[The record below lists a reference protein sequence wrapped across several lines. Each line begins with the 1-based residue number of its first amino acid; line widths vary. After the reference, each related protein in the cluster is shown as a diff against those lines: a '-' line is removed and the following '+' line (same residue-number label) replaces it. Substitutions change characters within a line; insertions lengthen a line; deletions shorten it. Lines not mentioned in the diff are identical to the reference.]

1 MGIINFGLNTV
12 DVDSSQLIDL
22 INNPVVILDGQKD
35 SILVP
40 HRVVCSYFLGTMT
53 YVSSSSNLTIAISD
67 LIFGQLDS
75 TILSSEVNSS
85 CLINISDC
93 HNVITNT
100 LINQP
105 LLLKNSGQNL
115 SNGNGTLKIFVW
127 YSTIAF

>member
-1 MGIINFGLNTV
+1 MDIVNFGVNV
-12 DVDSSQLIDL
+12 IDISSSELDNL
-22 INNPVVILDGQKD
+22 VVNPVVILDGQKD

-40 HRVVCSYFLGTMT
+40 HRVVCSYFLGTMK

-67 LIFGQLDS
+67 LIFGQLDP
-75 TILSSEVNSS
+75 TIFSSELNSS

-93 HNVITNT
+93 RNVATET
-100 LINQP
+100 LINQS

-127 YSTIAF
+127 YSTIVF

>member
-1 MGIINFGLNTV
+1 MDIVNFGVNVT
-12 DVDSSQLIDL
+12 DITSSELDNL
-22 INNPVVILDGQKD
+22 VVNPVVILDGQKD

-40 HRVVCSYFLGTMT
+40 HRVVCSYFLGTMK

-67 LIFGQLDS
+67 LIFGQLDP
-75 TILSSEVNSS
+75 TIFSSELNSS

-93 HNVITNT
+93 RNVATET

-115 SNGNGTLKIFVW
+115 SNGNGTLKIFIW

>member
-1 MGIINFGLNTV
+1 MDIVNFGLNTV

-22 INNPVVILDGQKD
+22 INNPVVILDSQEG
-35 SILVP
+35 SILLP
-40 HRVVCSYFLGTMT
+40 HRVVCSYFLGTMK
-53 YVSSSSNLTIAISD
+53 YVSSSSNLTIAICD
-67 LIFGQLDS
+67 LIFGQIDS

-93 HNVITNT
+93 RNVATET

-115 SNGNGTLKIFVW
+115 SNGNGTLKIFIW

>member
-1 MGIINFGLNTV
+1 MDIVNFGLNTV
-12 DVDSSQLIDL
+12 DVDCSQLIDL
-22 INNPVVILDGQKD
+22 INNPVVILNSQEG
-35 SILVP
+35 SILLP
-40 HRVVCSYFLGTMT
+40 HRIVCSYFSGTT
-53 YVSSSSNLTIAISD
+53 NYISLSSNLIISLSN

-93 HNVITNT
+93 RNVATET

>member
-53 YVSSSSNLTIAISD
+53 YVSLSSNLTIAISD

>member
-1 MGIINFGLNTV
+1 MDMVNFGLNITNIN
-12 DVDSSQLIDL
+12 SSELNNL
-22 INNPVVILDGQKD
+22 VTNPVVILDSQND

-40 HRVVCSYFLGTMT
+40 HRLVCSYFLGTMK

-67 LIFGQLDS
+67 LIFGQLDPS
-75 TILSSEVNSS
+75 IFSSEFNSS
-85 CLINISDC
+85 CLINISNSR
-93 HNVITNT
+93 NVVTET

>member
-1 MGIINFGLNTV
+1 MDIVNFGLNTV

-22 INNPVVILDGQKD
+22 INNPVVILDAQND

-40 HRVVCSYFLGTMT
+40 HRVVCSYFLGTMK

-93 HNVITNT
+93 RNVATET

-105 LLLKNSGQNL
+105 LLLKNLGQNL
-115 SNGNGTLKIFVW
+115 SNGNGSLKIFVW